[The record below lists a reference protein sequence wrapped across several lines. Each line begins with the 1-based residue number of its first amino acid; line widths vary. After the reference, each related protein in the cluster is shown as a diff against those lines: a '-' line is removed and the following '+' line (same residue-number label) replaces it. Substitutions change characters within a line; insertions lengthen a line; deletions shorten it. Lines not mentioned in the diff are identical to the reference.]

1 MYHETCSVR
10 WARRDYQFSC
20 IWSSP
25 SGQSIHGRAPH
36 RHWPSRGLR
45 VFSHAVARPSMRAML
60 RCMDPAIGQ
69 DSPRHRADRSRPDA
83 VGRTARRTQIRRTPA
98 RSAAVSL
105 RHLRSA
111 PILAGRARV
120 MALVAQ
126 TCRFQALSPIKLND
140 VEAHAIARPDKPD
153 HLNIEV
159 GLRPLQRQCEK
170 ELAEG
175 CDWDIEL
182 HFALQLQALTID
194 DGGMEDAAI
203 RRPGQIAAT
212 IAGGRPRFPTDGY
225 ICDMAFFDLI
235 AVNPVSAR
243 HIGIARRST
252 GESWRGFRVAV
263 IDPPI
268 GLEVPVSFAHA
279 VDGPRSIE
287 REPRDPVR
295 RTSDRPIGTPSSRA
309 STLLFI
315 AAGGDITFTH
325 VLRRTVVAVI
335 VVCAHRPFVD
345 VEADIEALARGSHQA
360 RSEIDAPL
368 QEARRWS
375 DDGDGVDQ
383 AQLVAAQR
391 RRSEEPIIFG
401 SIECIPAIAAAAQL
415 LRLAA
420 CYFDGRRALGEAI
433 LTSIGSGRRFSRS
446 ILPQPHEAPLVRRI
460 GRCVL

>member
-25 SGQSIHGRAPH
+25 SGQSIHGSAPH

-159 GLRPLQRQCEK
+159 GLRSLQRQCEK

-235 AVNPVSAR
+235 AVNAVSAR

-252 GESWRGFRVAV
+252 GESWRGFSVAV
-263 IDPPI
+263 IDLPI
-268 GLEVPVSFAHA
+268 GIEVPVSFAHA
-279 VDGPRSIE
+279 AAPRSIE

-295 RTSDRPIGTPSSRA
+295 RTSDRPFGTPSSSA
-309 STLLFI
+309 SILIFV
-315 AAGGDITFTH
+315 AAGEDITFTH

-345 VEADIEALARGSHQA
+345 VEADIEALACGSHQA

-375 DDGDGVDQ
+375 DDGDGINQ
-383 AQLVAAQR
+383 AHLVAAQR

-401 SIECIPAIAAAAQL
+401 SIESIPVI
-415 LRLAA
+415 LA
-420 CYFDGRRALGEAI
+420 
-433 LTSIGSGRRFSRS
+433 
-446 ILPQPHEAPLVRRI
+446 QPHEAPLVRRI

>member
-1 MYHETCSVR
+1 
-10 WARRDYQFSC
+10 
-20 IWSSP
+20 
-25 SGQSIHGRAPH
+25 
-36 RHWPSRGLR
+36 
-45 VFSHAVARPSMRAML
+45 
-60 RCMDPAIGQ
+60 MDPAIGQ
-69 DSPRHRADRSRPDA
+69 DSPRHRADRSRPGA
-83 VGRTARRTQIRRTPA
+83 VGRTARRTQIRQTRG
-98 RSAAVSL
+98 RSAAVSP

-111 PILAGRARV
+111 PILAGQARA

-126 TCRFQALSPIKLND
+126 TYRFQTLSPIKLNH
-140 VEAHAIARPDKPD
+140 VEADAIARPDETD
-153 HLNIEV
+153 HLDIEV
-159 GLRPLQRQCEK
+159 GLRSLQRQCEE

-175 CDWDIEL
+175 CDRDFEL

-194 DGGMEDAAI
+194 DGGMEDATI
-203 RRPGQIAAT
+203 RRPGQIIAT
-212 IAGGRPRFPTDGY
+212 IAGRRPRFPTDGY

-235 AVNPVSAR
+235 AVNAVSAR

-263 IDPPI
+263 IDLPI
-268 GLEVPVSFAHA
+268 SIEVPVSFAHA
-279 VDGPRSIE
+279 VAGPRSIE
-287 REPRDPVR
+287 RESRDPVR
-295 RTSDRPIGTPSSRA
+295 RTSDRPIGTPSSSA
-309 STLLFI
+309 SILIFV
-315 AAGGDITFTH
+315 AAGEDIPFAH

-375 DDGDGVDQ
+375 DDSNGVDQ

-391 RRSEEPIIFG
+391 RRSEEP
-401 SIECIPAIAAAAQL
+401 IECIPAIAAAAQL

-433 LTSIGSGRRFSRS
+433 LSSSGSGRRIIRS
-446 ILPQPHEAPLVRRI
+446 ILAQPHEAPLVRRI